1 MKRVQAMPKGKFE
14 IGILTVTFGVSDILE
29 ALADGNNADF
39 VRRLGQPTQYVEG
52 VKHVYRPTDWVGEDV
67 QALIDRHTAGDWG
80 NLDDHDRQENE
91 NGIMFE
97 DNPIDPDDVD
107 QYDRRQRLLSAYEIT
122 DKDGDKRKVWVITE
136 WDRSE
141 TTVLLPS
148 EY

>member
-1 MKRVQAMPKGKFE
+1 MKRVQAMTKGRFK
-14 IGILTVTFGVSDILE
+14 IGILSVTYGVSDILE
-29 ALADGNNADF
+29 DLANGNTVDF
-39 VRRLGQPTQYVEG
+39 IKRLGQPSMMLEG
-52 VKHVYRPTDWVGEDV
+52 VKHVYRPTDWVGEDI
-67 QALIDRHTAGDWG
+67 QALLDRHTAGDWG
-80 NLDDHDRQENE
+80 NLDDHDRQEND

-97 DNPIDPDDVD
+97 DNPIDPDDPE

-122 DKDGDKRKVWVITE
+122 DSNGQQRKIWVITE